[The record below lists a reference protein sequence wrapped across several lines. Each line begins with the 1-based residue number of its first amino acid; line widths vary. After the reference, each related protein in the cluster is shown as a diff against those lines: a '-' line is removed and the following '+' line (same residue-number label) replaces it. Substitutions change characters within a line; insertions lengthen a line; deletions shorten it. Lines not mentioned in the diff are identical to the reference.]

1 MVLSSGTVIDDYE
14 VLCLLGVGGMGEVY
28 RARDS
33 RLERDVAIKVLQ
45 NIASPDPESLRRFE
59 QEARAAAALNDPNI
73 LVVHHMGLFRGVP
86 YLVSELLEGET
97 LRERLK
103 KGPLPLRKVIDYGV
117 QIARGLAA
125 AHEKGIVHRDLKPE
139 NLFITK
145 DDRVKIL
152 DFGLA
157 RIIQSHPAIAGGSQT
172 ARVLTEPGM
181 AVGTPGYMSP
191 EQVRGQVMDHRTDI
205 FVFSSII
212 QEMITGKRVFE
223 KPTAIET
230 MTAILHEDPLP
241 IAQLVPVNPPQLQ
254 RLVYRGMEKDPER
267 RFQSASD
274 LGFALGALADA
285 GSLAIPTAQAS
296 PAVRFRHWRAVAL
309 ASAIVILAVGVIFAW
324 QRIRLA
330 STPVVSN
337 YVQLTH
343 DGLQK
348 LLIGTDGSRLYL
360 TLISTGTDSI
370 ADVSVTGGE
379 EIQIPMTASE
389 ILPVDLASGGSAFL
403 AVDSKGGGFPPVGP
417 FWSVPVMGG
426 SPQRLGES
434 VGNTAAW
441 SRDGQVLAYAD
452 RGSLFV
458 ARADGTGARKLLTI
472 KGLISDIVWSPQGD
486 YLRFGASNFS
496 QTAIGTSA
504 IGQQTIW
511 QVAAD
516 GSKLHQLLAGWHD
529 APDECCGKWT
539 ADGRYFVFQS
549 QGQIWAL
556 PEQDSFLRSGL
567 RPLQLTSSPMPLT
580 SPLPGKDGKKLFVVG
595 RTYRGELTRFD
606 PKTGHT
612 EPFLNGISAEWLDFS
627 KDGQWVTYVSYPQET
642 LWKSRVDGSGAVQLT
657 FPPFKPVLPRWS
669 PDGKSILFFEFPI
682 RSGQPGVAFEISSE
696 GGIPERILADYHQN
710 QQDSIWSPDG
720 TRIVFAGGANDAA
733 TGDAAAGIHVLN
745 RATHQISLIPG
756 SQKLFSPRWSPDGRF
771 LLATTSDSR
780 ALLLFDFQTQK
791 WTELAR
797 GTFGWPNWSTDG
809 KSIYVMD
816 YAGSGGID
824 RIRVSD
830 HRTDRVV
837 DLKGFILTGQAGGS
851 VSLSPDGSPLLLRD
865 RGTQDVYALDWHE

>member
-14 VLCLLGVGGMGEVY
+14 VLSLLGAGGMGEVY

-45 NIASPDPESLRRFE
+45 NIASPDPENLRRFE
-59 QEARAAAALNDPNI
+59 QEARAAAALNHPNI
-73 LVVHHMGLFRGVP
+73 LVVHHMGRFRGVP

-103 KGPLPLRKVIDYGV
+103 KGPLPLRKVIDYSA

-157 RIIQSHPAIAGGSQT
+157 RIIQPQPAVVGSSNT
-172 ARVLTEPGM
+172 VLALTEPGM
-181 AVGTPGYMSP
+181 TIGTPGYMSP
-191 EQVRGQVMDHRTDI
+191 EQVRGQATDHRTDI

-212 QEMITGKRVFE
+212 QEMTTGKRVFE

-230 MTAILHEDPLP
+230 LTAILHEDPLP
-241 IAQLVPVNPPQLQ
+241 IAQLLPVNPPQLQ
-254 RLVYRGMEKDPER
+254 RLVHRGMEKDPER

-274 LGFALGALADA
+274 LGFAIEALVDAGALATPA
-285 GSLAIPTAQAS
+285 AQAP
-296 PAVRFRHWRAVAL
+296 PAVSFRHWRAVAI
-309 ASAIVILAVGVIFAW
+309 ASAIAVLGVAVVFAW
-324 QRIRLA
+324 QRIRPA
-330 STPVVSN
+330 STPIVSN

-360 TLISTGTDSI
+360 TLINPGMERI
-370 ADVSVTGGE
+370 AAMPITGGE
-379 EIQIPMTASE
+379 ESQIPMPAPE
-389 ILPVDLASGGSAFL
+389 IAPVDLASDGSAFL
-403 AVDSKGGGFPPVGP
+403 AVDGKDGFPPVGP
-417 FWSVPVMGG
+417 FWTVPVMGG

-441 SRDGQVLAYAD
+441 SPDGQTLAYAD
-452 RGSLFV
+452 LGNLFV
-458 ARADGTGARKLLTI
+458 ARADGTAPRKLLTM
-472 KGLISDIVWSPQGD
+472 KGLISAIAWSPHGD

-496 QTAIGTSA
+496 QTAVGGSA
-504 IGQQTIW
+504 IGQQAIW

-516 GSKLHQLLAGWHD
+516 GSKLHQLLVGWHD
-529 APDECCGKWT
+529 VPDECCGKWT
-539 ADGRYFVFQS
+539 SDGRYFVFQS

-556 PEQDSFLRSGL
+556 PEQDGLFHSPL

-595 RTYRGELTRFD
+595 RTYRGELTRFE
-606 PKTGHT
+606 PKSGRA
-612 EPFLNGISAEWLDFS
+612 EPFLNGTSVEWLDFS
-627 KDGQWVTYVSYPQET
+627 KDGKWVTYVSYPEGT
-642 LWKSRVDGSGAVQLT
+642 LWKSKVDGSDATQLT
-657 FPPFKPVLPRWS
+657 FPPLQPVLPRWS
-669 PDGKSILFFEFPI
+669 PDGKSILFFEFPV
-682 RSGQPGVAFEISSE
+682 RSGRPGVAFQISAD
-696 GGIPERILADYHQN
+696 GGIPQRILPDDQQN
-710 QQDSIWSPDG
+710 QQDSNWSPDG
-720 TRIVFAGGANDAA
+720 TKIVFAGGANDAGI
-733 TGDAAAGIHVLN
+733 GDAAAGIRVLN
-745 RATHQISLIPG
+745 LANHQISLIPG
-756 SQKLFSPRWSPDGRF
+756 SQKLFSPRWSPDGRY
-771 LLATTSDSR
+771 LLAMTSNSSTI
-780 ALLLFDFQTQK
+780 LLYDFQTQK

-797 GTFGWPNWSTDG
+797 GTFGWPSWSTDG

-816 YAGSGGID
+816 YAGSGSID
-824 RIRVSD
+824 SIRVID
-830 HRTDRVV
+830 HTTARVL
-837 DLKGFILTGQAGGS
+837 DLGGFTLTGQGGGS
-851 VSLSPDGSPLLLRD
+851 VSFSPDGSPLLLRD

>member
-1 MVLSSGTVIDDYE
+1 MVLNSGTVIDDYE
-14 VLCLLGVGGMGEVY
+14 AVSRLGAGGMGEVY

-45 NIASPDPESLRRFE
+45 NIASPDPENLRRFE
-59 QEARAAAALNDPNI
+59 QEARAAAALNHPNI
-73 LVVHHMGLFRGVP
+73 LVVHHMGVFRGVP
-86 YLVSELLEGET
+86 YLVSEFLEGET

-117 QIARGLAA
+117 QITRGLSA

-139 NLFITK
+139 NLLITK

-157 RIIQSHPAIAGGSQT
+157 RIIQPQPAIAGDSHT
-172 ARVLTEPGM
+172 PHALTEPGIT
-181 AVGTPGYMSP
+181 VGTPGYMSP
-191 EQVRGQVMDHRTDI
+191 EQVRGQATDHRTDI
-205 FVFSSII
+205 FVLSSII

-230 MTAILHEDPLP
+230 MSAILHDDPLP
-241 IAQLVPVNPPQLQ
+241 IAQTVPVNPPQLQ
-254 RLVYRGMEKDPER
+254 RLVYRGMEKDPAL

-274 LGFALGALADA
+274 LGFALEALADS
-285 GSLAIPTAQAS
+285 GSLAIPAAQAP
-296 PAVRFRHWRAVAL
+296 PAMKFRHWKAVAL
-309 ASAIVILAVGVIFAW
+309 ASAIILVAGGAIFAW
-324 QRIRLA
+324 QQIRTA
-330 STPVVSN
+330 PPPGVSN

-360 TLISTGTDSI
+360 TLITTGTDSI
-370 ADVSVTGGE
+370 AAVSVTGGE
-379 EIQIPMTASE
+379 ETKIPMPSPEMA
-389 ILPVDLASGGSAFL
+389 PMDLASDGAAFL
-403 AVDSKGGGFPPVGP
+403 AVAANGGFPAVGP
-417 FWSVPVMGG
+417 FWTVPVMGG

-434 VGNTAAW
+434 VGNAAAW
-441 SRDGQVLAYAD
+441 TRDGQMLAYAD
-452 RGSLFV
+452 RDSLLV
-458 ARADGTGARKLLTI
+458 ARADGANPRKLLTV
-472 KGLISDIVWSPQGD
+472 KGFISDIVWSPQGE
-486 YLRFGASNFS
+486 YLRFGVSNFS
-496 QTAIGTSA
+496 QTSVGASA

-511 QVAAD
+511 QVRPD
-516 GSKLHQLLAGWHD
+516 GTKLHQLLAGWHD

-539 ADGRYFVFQS
+539 ADGKYFVFQS

-556 PEQDSFLRSGL
+556 PELDSFLRPGPQ
-567 RPLQLTSSPMPLT
+567 PLQLTSSPMPLT

-606 PKTGHT
+606 LKSGHA
-612 EPFLNGISAEWLDFS
+612 EIFLNGISAEWFDFS
-627 KDGQWVTYVSYPQET
+627 KDGQWVAYVSYPEGA
-642 LWKSRVDGSGAVQLT
+642 LWKSKIDGTDARQLT

-682 RSGQPGVAFEISSE
+682 RSGQPGVAFQISSN
-696 GGIPERILADYHQN
+696 GGIPEKILPDYQQN

-720 TRIVFAGGANDAA
+720 TRIAFAGGANDAA
-733 TGDAAAGIHVLN
+733 SGDAAAGIRVLN
-745 RATHQISLIPG
+745 LATHQISLIAG

-771 LLATTSDSR
+771 LLAMTSDSST
-780 ALLLFDFQTQK
+780 LLLFDFQTQK

-809 KSIYVMD
+809 KSIYVME
-816 YAGSGGID
+816 YAGSGGVD

-837 DLKGFILTGQAGGS
+837 DLKGFTLTGQAGGS
-851 VSLSPDGSPLLLRD
+851 VSVSPDGSPLLLRD

>member
-1 MVLSSGTVIDDYE
+1 MVLSSGTVIDDYA
-14 VLCLLGVGGMGEVY
+14 VLSLLGAGGMGEVY

-45 NIASPDPESLRRFE
+45 NITSPDPENLHRFE
-59 QEARAAAALNDPNI
+59 QEARAAAALNHPNI

-157 RIIQSHPAIAGGSQT
+157 RIIQPQPVIVGDSHTP
-172 ARVLTEPGM
+172 RNLTEPGM

-191 EQVRGQVMDHRTDI
+191 EQVRGQATDHRTDI
-205 FVFSSII
+205 FVLSSII

-230 MTAILHEDPLP
+230 MSAILHEDPLP

-254 RLVYRGMEKDPER
+254 RLVYRGMEKDPAL

-274 LGFALGALADA
+274 LGFALEALADA
-285 GSLAIPTAQAS
+285 GSFAIPAAQAS
-296 PAVRFRHWRAVAL
+296 PAVRFRHWKAVAL
-309 ASAIVILAVGVIFAW
+309 ASAIALAAVGVILAW
-324 QRIRLA
+324 QQIRTA
-330 STPVVSN
+330 PPPGVSN

-360 TLISTGTDSI
+360 TLINPGMQNVAAI
-370 ADVSVTGGE
+370 PINGGKE
-379 EIQIPMTASE
+379 TQIPMPAPE
-389 ILPVDLASGGSAFL
+389 IAPVDLASDGSAFL
-403 AVDSKGGGFPPVGP
+403 AVDGNGGFPPVGP
-417 FWSVPVMGG
+417 FWTIPVMGE

-441 SRDGQVLAYAD
+441 SRDAQMLAYAD
-452 RGSLFV
+452 RGNLFV
-458 ARADGTGARKLLTI
+458 ARADGTNPRKLLTI
-472 KGLISDIVWSPQGD
+472 KGLISDIVWSPLGD
-486 YLRFGASNFS
+486 YLRFGVSNFS

-516 GSKLHQLLAGWHD
+516 GSKLHQLLVGWHN

-556 PEQDSFLRSGL
+556 PEQDGFLRSGL
-567 RPLQLTSSPMPLT
+567 RPFQLTSSPMPLN
-580 SPLPGKDGKKLFVVG
+580 SPLPSKDGKKLFVVG

-606 PKTGHT
+606 LKSGRT

-627 KDGQWVTYVSYPQET
+627 KDGKWVTCVSYPEGA
-642 LWKSRVDGSGAVQLT
+642 LWKSKVDGSDAMQLT

-669 PDGKSILFFEFPI
+669 PDGKSILFFEFPVT
-682 RSGQPGVAFEISSE
+682 SGQPGVAFQISSG
-696 GGIPERILADYHQN
+696 GGIPERILPDYQQN
-710 QQDSIWSPDG
+710 QQDANWSPDG
-720 TRIVFAGGANDAA
+720 TRIVFAGGASDAL
-733 TGDAAAGIHVLN
+733 TGNAAAGIRVLN
-745 RATHQISLIPG
+745 LANHQISLVPD
-756 SQKLFSPRWSPDGRF
+756 SQKLFSPRWSPDGRY
-771 LLATTSDSR
+771 LLAMTSDSSTI
-780 ALLLFDFQTQK
+780 LLFDFQTQG

-797 GTFGWPNWSTDG
+797 GTFGWPRWSTDV

-816 YAGSGGID
+816 YGGSGGID

-830 HRTDRVV
+830 HHTERVV
-837 DLKGFILTGQAGGS
+837 DLKGFTLTGQGGGS
-851 VSLSPDGSPLLLRD
+851 PSLSPDGSPLLLRD
-865 RGTQDVYALDWHE
+865 RGTQDLYALDWHE